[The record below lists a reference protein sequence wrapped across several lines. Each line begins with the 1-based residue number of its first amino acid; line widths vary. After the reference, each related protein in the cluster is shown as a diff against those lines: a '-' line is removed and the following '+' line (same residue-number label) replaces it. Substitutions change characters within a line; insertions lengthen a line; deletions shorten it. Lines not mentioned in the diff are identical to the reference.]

1 MDVTLLP
8 HFEASCDI
16 MAAILLPCGYY
27 MIRRGNQEAHKACML
42 SAMLALVF
50 SMGAYL
56 VHKSAAGAI
65 IFGGEGTLRT
75 FYFLTLYG
83 HVIAAS
89 LTMPLVAVV
98 LYRAV
103 KGDFQKHKK
112 LAVWALPIWF
122 FSSLTGVLIYFILFH
137 PVRPPGMP

>member
-1 MDVTLLP
+1 
-8 HFEASCDI
+8 
-16 MAAILLPCGYY
+16 
-27 MIRRGNQEAHKACML
+27 
-42 SAMLALVF
+42 
-50 SMGAYL
+50 
-56 VHKSAAGAI
+56 
-65 IFGGEGTLRT
+65 
-75 FYFLTLYG
+75 
-83 HVIAAS
+83 
-89 LTMPLVAVV
+89 MPLVAVV

>member
-1 MDVTLLP
+1 MNIRLLP

-16 MAAILLPCGYY
+16 MAAILLLCGYY

-42 SAMLALVF
+42 SAMLALVA

-56 VHKSAAGAI
+56 IHKSSAGTI
-65 IFGGEGTLRT
+65 RFGGVGTLKT
-75 FYFLTLYG
+75 IYFFTLYG
-83 HVIAAS
+83 HVVAAS

-103 KGDFQKHKK
+103 KGDFERHKK

-122 FSSLTGVLIYFILFH
+122 FSSLSGIVVYFILFH
-137 PVRPPGMP
+137 TVQNSGMR